1 MRAPLLCISLLH
13 QKKLIPFCITKKRAR
28 CRRTRRGCR
37 PVSSA
42 PLQSQQIHLPISLC
56 ISRLPPVGPT
66 KRLHSPESL
75 VRYLYAQ
82 ILLSK
87 GIISFA
93 ELTAQECIEL
103 PPPKN
108 NAQQEH
114 LQLGQSLELKRAFVI
129 FANIRRD

>member
-1 MRAPLLCISLLH
+1 
-13 QKKLIPFCITKKRAR
+13 
-28 CRRTRRGCR
+28 
-37 PVSSA
+37 
-42 PLQSQQIHLPISLC
+42 
-56 ISRLPPVGPT
+56 
-66 KRLHSPESL
+66 
-75 VRYLYAQ
+75 LYAQ

-103 PPPKN
+103 PTPKN

-129 FANIRRD
+129 FANKGGPSAKMTASTMLRPNLSAASARHTIFAGASEKLRERPCIDLAA

>member
-1 MRAPLLCISLLH
+1 
-13 QKKLIPFCITKKRAR
+13 
-28 CRRTRRGCR
+28 
-37 PVSSA
+37 
-42 PLQSQQIHLPISLC
+42 
-56 ISRLPPVGPT
+56 
-66 KRLHSPESL
+66 
-75 VRYLYAQ
+75 LYAQ

-114 LQLGQSLELKRAFVI
+114 LQLDQPLELKRDFVI
-129 FANIRRD
+129 SANKGDQSAKMTAAAMLRPQS